1 MQLPIELPDSLES
14 HHPSR
19 TYFSQYSFIA
29 DNFNKSIA
37 YDRLVLKVLN
47 KDRPS
52 NFEFKVSDESQTI
65 YYLTDGIDRITIV

>member
-1 MQLPIELPDSLES
+1 MQPPIELPDNLKS

-47 KDRPS
+47 KDRLS
-52 NFEFKVSDESQTI
+52 NFEFKVSEEDQTI
-65 YYLTDGIDRITIV
+65 YYLTDDIDRITIV

>member
-1 MQLPIELPDSLES
+1 MQLPIELSDNLKS

-37 YDRLVLKVLN
+37 YDRLVFKVLN
-47 KDRPS
+47 KDRLS
-52 NFEFKVSDESQTI
+52 NFEFKVSEEDQTI
-65 YYLTDGIDRITIV
+65 YFI

>member
-1 MQLPIELPDSLES
+1 MQPPIELPDNLKS

-37 YDRLVLKVLN
+37 
-47 KDRPS
+47 
-52 NFEFKVSDESQTI
+52 
-65 YYLTDGIDRITIV
+65 